1 MKPIWRCSSLDRN
14 LACHGAQTLEDRIAP
29 RDGEEGLEGTSLHW
43 LAHSRMQLELGAVGD
58 IGPAPQIPKSVAF
71 SSWIAG
77 YYFDFVAQTV
87 TRDWSL
93 EVEAALAYEFDRFIL
108 SGHIDSLGMNA
119 EGTEAVFFDLK
130 TSYDPVD
137 PADSNWQVLGYAV
150 LLLKA
155 YPDLRKLTA
164 YIVQPR
170 NDEDDGFARISEP
183 MVLEGDRL
191 ANAPASLEAE
201 INAAL
206 DDWRTLDDG
215 PRQCK
220 WCRCA
225 LQCPATINR
234 RESMKHT
241 LTDAELERIKQTPD
255 DATLAAWVIA
265 KRVLGRPFDDAT
277 DMAKERIAANGSL
290 TDGTTTITAK
300 VTGGSYSYPDPL
312 AFLRAL
318 RRRLPD
324 EAQLAKAIKFSMSGA
339 RDVIA
344 EVTGLPKTSKRGE
357 SAQAV
362 VDAELKPLAVQGEKT
377 VLMFQ

>member
-1 MKPIWRCSSLDRN
+1 
-14 LACHGAQTLEDRIAP
+14 
-29 RDGEEGLEGTSLHW
+29 
-43 LAHSRMQLELGAVGD
+43 MQLELGAVGD